1 MAVHNDLGK
10 WGEDYAAE
18 YLLKKGYEVISRD
31 WRLGKRDIDIVART
45 EDGLTVVFVEVKT
58 RATDV
63 IVSPEDAVDES
74 KIRSIGWAA
83 NAYVKEFQIYDDI
96 RFDIIS
102 IVGTKPEDASIEHV
116 IDAFNPLLAMN
127 GHC

>member
-63 IVSPEDAVDES
+63 IVSPEDAVDKR

-102 IVGTKPEDASIEHV
+102 IVGTKPEDASIEQV
-116 IDAFNPLLAMN
+116 IDAFNPLLAMK

>member
-1 MAVHNDLGK
+1 M
-10 WGEDYAAE
+10 
-18 YLLKKGYEVISRD
+18 LKKGYEVISRD

-63 IVSPEDAVDES
+63 IVSPEDAVDER

>member
-45 EDGLTVVFVEVKT
+45 EDGMTVVFVEVKT
-58 RATDV
+58 RATDI
-63 IVSPEDAVDES
+63 IVSPEDAVDEK
-74 KIRSIGWAA
+74 KIKSIGWAA

-102 IVGTKPEDASIEHV
+102 IVGTKPQDASVEHI

-127 GHC
+127 GHY

>member
-18 YLLKKGYEVISRD
+18 YMMKKGYEVISRD

-45 EDGLTVVFVEVKT
+45 EDGMTVVFVEVKT
-58 RATDV
+58 LATDI
-63 IVSPEDAVDES
+63 IVSPEDAVDEN
-74 KIRSIGWAA
+74 KIRSVGWAA

-102 IVGTKPEDASIEHV
+102 IVGTKPQDASVEHI

-127 GHC
+127 GHY

>member
-45 EDGLTVVFVEVKT
+45 EDGMTVVFVEVKT
-58 RATDV
+58 RATDI
-63 IVSPEDAVDES
+63 IVSPEDAEDEK

-83 NAYVKEFQIYDDI
+83 NAYVKEIQIYDGI
-96 RFDIIS
+96 RFDII
-102 IVGTKPEDASIEHV
+102 
-116 IDAFNPLLAMN
+116 
-127 GHC
+127 

>member
-63 IVSPEDAVDES
+63 IVSPEDAVDEG

-83 NAYVKEFQIYDDI
+83 NAKVKEFQIYDDI

>member
-63 IVSPEDAVDES
+63 IVSPEDAVDKR